1 MGLKRKI
8 IVVLLSFVYTHMK
21 LILTLLIAAILTSC
35 SLTVAPDGTRSYKLD
50 GEQAVRAAVIVSD
63 AKGN

>member
-1 MGLKRKI
+1 
-8 IVVLLSFVYTHMK
+8 MK
-21 LILTLLIAAILTSC
+21 LIVTLIIAATLTSC
-35 SLTVAPDGTRSYKLD
+35 SLTILPDGTRAYKLD